1 MKNLEK
7 ILNQVE
13 EVNPVYADKL
23 DLIIERALTDSAYAN
38 TINFYPK
45 ADSLIE
51 LFIFTMESEANGL
64 DWAGIYSTIQGKEL
78 DELEELYED

>member
-13 EVNPVYADKL
+13 EVNPNYADKL
-23 DLIIERALTDSAYAN
+23 DLIIERALMDAAYAN
-38 TINFYPK
+38 KIGFYPK

-64 DWAGIYSTIQGKEL
+64 DWAGIYSTIEGKK
-78 DELEELYED
+78 LERLEVLYEG